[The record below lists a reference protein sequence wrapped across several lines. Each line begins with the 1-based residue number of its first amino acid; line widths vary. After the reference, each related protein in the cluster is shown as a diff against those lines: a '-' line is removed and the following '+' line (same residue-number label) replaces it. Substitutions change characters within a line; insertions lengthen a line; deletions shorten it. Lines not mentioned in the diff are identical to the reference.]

1 MKKIFA
7 CFLLVMLHHAFGQTM
22 LVSKEEMLA
31 SISAS
36 DAPVQKMA
44 VDPSAPRIAITAPN
58 ITEPLVSPT
67 PIQLHFESTEPSVIK
82 PETFRVLYGAFGI
95 DITQRLLSIAKLSA
109 QGISVQEVNL
119 PSGKHKLQ
127 LSVADSIGRRGVRV
141 IEIQIN

>member
-22 LVSKEEMLA
+22 LVSKEETLA
-31 SISAS
+31 SMSAP
-36 DAPVQKMA
+36 DAPVAKIV
-44 VDPSAPRIAITAPN
+44 VDPSAPRIEITAPN
-58 ITEPLVSPT
+58 INEPLFSPT
-67 PIQLHFESTEPSVIK
+67 KIHLHFEATEPSAIK

-95 DITQRLLSIAKLSA
+95 DITQRLLSVAKLSA
-109 QGISVQEVNL
+109 QGISVQEANL

-127 LSVADSIGRRGVRV
+127 LSVADSLGRRGVRV